1 MVLQQEAEGEA
12 GLSELA
18 GKRAPGDER
27 QPRGSPRQP
36 PLHPRTTSHP
46 TIPVSIG
53 RSSDKL
59 DVVYSVSFS
68 QHVITGFSFLT
79 KDKTKEQTFQNW
91 CTQTQTREFL
101 PFKRRNPLIPSS
113 YLSGHEIFPNVICF
127 YLSAVNR
134 RISDSY
140 VSTKVV
146 QNWHCTT
153 DGKSYRLLSI
163 KDYRKQSKR
172 S

>member
-53 RSSDKL
+53 LKINFTLYTLYRS
-59 DVVYSVSFS
+59 
-68 QHVITGFSFLT
+68 H
-79 KDKTKEQTFQNW
+79 NM
-91 CTQTQTREFL
+91 
-101 PFKRRNPLIPSS
+101 
-113 YLSGHEIFPNVICF
+113 
-127 YLSAVNR
+127 
-134 RISDSY
+134 
-140 VSTKVV
+140 
-146 QNWHCTT
+146 
-153 DGKSYRLLSI
+153 
-163 KDYRKQSKR
+163 
-172 S
+172 